1 VQDDIARAITS
12 RLKVTLKA
20 GQHASVKVGTS
31 NLEAYQLYSKGR
43 ALLSRGGLDTRP
55 AAKCFER
62 AVALDPQYG
71 LAWPG
76 LADARNTLGYS
87 GFDRPEATMPQAKEA
102 ATRAVA
108 LDPMLAETHCSLA
121 CSYLLHDWN
130 RREAEREFLRALE
143 LNPRYIQ
150 NLTRYA
156 WLYLASEGRF
166 DEGIVLMK
174 RAIEYDPLSA
184 SAHATLAHLCGHAGR
199 SSEAVRAAKS
209 ATELEESFVSY
220 FALSMACRIDRQ
232 FEEALAAGEMAL
244 ALSGRHVLAMA
255 TQSMIFADWGRN
267 SAAQAIYQELVARAR
282 QGYVQPTALAISACA
297 AGDSDKA
304 FEHLREAYEIR
315 DPGLAAGAWRN
326 VHCVGLS
333 KDPRCEEILVRM
345 GLK

>member
-1 VQDDIARAITS
+1 MQDDIARAITS

-108 LDPMLAETHCSLA
+108 LDPMLAETHSSLA
-121 CSYLLHDWN
+121 CSYQLHDWN
-130 RREAEREFLRALE
+130 RTEAEREFLRALE

-150 NLTRYA
+150 NLTRLGYT
-156 WLYLASEGRF
+156 LRPRHG
-166 DEGIVLMK
+166 GT
-174 RAIEYDPLSA
+174 RAL
-184 SAHATLAHLCGHAGR
+184 
-199 SSEAVRAAKS
+199 
-209 ATELEESFVSY
+209 F
-220 FALSMACRIDRQ
+220 
-232 FEEALAAGEMAL
+232 
-244 ALSGRHVLAMA
+244 
-255 TQSMIFADWGRN
+255 
-267 SAAQAIYQELVARAR
+267 
-282 QGYVQPTALAISACA
+282 
-297 AGDSDKA
+297 
-304 FEHLREAYEIR
+304 
-315 DPGLAAGAWRN
+315 
-326 VHCVGLS
+326 
-333 KDPRCEEILVRM
+333 
-345 GLK
+345 